1 MREMRFPIKLRL
13 SASGH
18 LYSAI
23 AVPSFAL
30 AVTQAASWRGVAGTQ
45 AGSLRYLHY
54 CGPHT
59 HIGAAAAKVP
69 AQTRFQVLSFGMWIL
84 VQEGLARYHETGC
97 AKAALL
103 AVVINEC
110 LLQRMQLFALHQSLD
125 RGDLFI
131 LGLDCQHRD
140 RKSTRLNSSHLV
152 ISYAVFCLK

>member
-84 VQEGLARYHETGC
+84 VQEGLPRYHETGC

-110 LLQRMQLFALHQSLD
+110 QQCGFCTPGFVVACKAFLDKNPHPKAEDLKTGVQKPHCWPSL
-125 RGDLFI
+125 
-131 LGLDCQHRD
+131 
-140 RKSTRLNSSHLV
+140 SMNANS
-152 ISYAVFCLK
+152 A